1 MQINYKFK
9 DKFDVWFFVPI
20 ILLLSIGLIAIYS
33 ATFNNPI
40 AENNFIRQL
49 IWVGTGII
57 VFFVVYSIPTNTIK
71 NIAWPAYIFTI
82 LLLIIVVVMGKRV
95 SGAKSWLYVGSLGF
109 QPSELAKIS
118 TILALSSFL
127 SKKEID
133 IESFKDILLAL
144 AIGFTPIVLILLEPD
159 MGTVLVFITIFLT
172 IIFWKGISL
181 FGLFI
186 VLSPGVV
193 AISSMFG
200 TLPFI
205 ATLVIVAVILIF
217 FKKGLIFSGSLFAIN
232 LAAGFFTDYV
242 FRALSSHQQIRIKSF
257 LNPMSDPLGSGY
269 NSIQAKVA
277 IGSGGLFGKGFLN
290 GNQTQ
295 LNFIPEQWTDFIYCV
310 IGEEFGFIGT
320 VITLILFL
328 WIFLKILKI
337 ESRDFTFGYSLNIG
351 CKASKGKYL
360 VFVSAHVIPVNE
372 GWLSNLV
379 SSFKDE
385 KVAMIYGRHIGVKES
400 KFSEK
405 KDFRRLE
412 VSLRKF
418 GVSTKLIQSKVEED
432 RELIQS
438 RREGSRRTSHT
449 Y

>member
-9 DKFDVWFFVPI
+9 DKFDFWFFVPI

-144 AIGFTPIVLILLEPD
+144 AIGFTPIVLILLEPY

-337 ESRDFTFGYSLNIG
+337 ATTTKNEFLSLTIIGILSLFFIHFMINIG
-351 CKASKGKYL
+351 MAIGIMP
-360 VFVSAHVIPVNE
+360 VIGITLP
-372 GWLSNLV
+372 LV
-379 SSFKDE
+379 SYGGSSLLVNMALLGI
-385 KVAMIYGRHIGVKES
+385 VANVYRT
-400 KFSEK
+400 
-405 KDFRRLE
+405 
-412 VSLRKF
+412 RKNY
-418 GVSTKLIQSKVEED
+418 T
-432 RELIQS
+432 
-438 RREGSRRTSHT
+438 
-449 Y
+449 